1 MRKLEYLSP
10 TQLMLWKKDPKEYY
24 NKYLSEHRPPRFPQ
38 TQAMAIGSAFD
49 ARVKSYLY
57 NVVYGSDS
65 NPKFSFENLFE
76 SQVESQNRD
85 WALANEQ
92 SIWNLYRELGALQE
106 MVLLLSKS
114 STAPDF
120 ETRIT
125 GKVTDSLNQSIDN
138 KESVMAL
145 PLQGV
150 PDVSFSIHDL
160 DIILDWKVNGF
171 LSKASPKR
179 GYIDILPGKMKHKDV
194 FIRMHYGLPCLS
206 DAFENYYDDWALQLT
221 TYSWLL
227 GKPIIN
233 RSLLMIHQIAWDSS
247 ALGKCRVA
255 VHSGICSDAYQET
268 IFRDYCNLWNLVN
281 NYDALDSYYSNNYS
295 CSIDDLEDIA
305 YTNLGNSPEQ
315 RLYRE
320 LTH

>member
-38 TQAMAIGSAFD
+38 TKAMAIGSAFD

-57 NVVYGSDS
+57 NIVYKDS
-65 NPKFSFENLFE
+65 HNPKFSFENLFE

-92 SIWNLYRELGALQE
+92 SVWSLYKELGALQE

-114 STAPDF
+114 TTAPDF

-125 GKVTDSLNQSIDN
+125 GTVNGTFTDSKNQDSEPSN
-138 KESVMAL
+138 SL

-227 GKPIIN
+227 GKPIVN
-233 RSLLMIHQIAWDSS
+233 RSLLMIHQIAWNSDKS
-247 ALGKCRVA
+247 RIA
-255 VHSGICSDAYQET
+255 VHSGICSDAYQEN
-268 IFRDYCNLWNLVN
+268 IFREYCDLWHLVN
-281 NYDALDSYYSNNYS
+281 DYDALDSYYSNNYS